1 VSLARNPL
9 SGVGLVV
16 ILLAVGNIVFLVVAD
31 LITEH
36 DNPYAGILA
45 YLVLPGFLLLGL
57 LIFFGGMLRERARC
71 RREAP
76 DSVAKFPRIDFNEPR
91 TRGVF
96 LGVVFFGFLFVVASL
111 LGSYQA
117 YHYTDSD
124 QFCGTTCHTVMHPEY
139 TAYSRSPHSRV
150 GCVQCHIGSGATWY
164 VKSKLSG
171 AYQVYSVIAKKYP
184 KPIPTPVAN
193 LRPAQQTCEQCH
205 WPGKF
210 FGAQMKVFNHFG
222 YDEANTPRE
231 TRMLIK
237 TGGGS
242 PALGLTAGIHW
253 HMNIGNEITYIAT
266 DRQRQTIPWV
276 QLRNRQ
282 TGKITVYTAETDP
295 LKPAQV
301 ATMPRRVM
309 DCVDC
314 HNRPTH
320 IYESPD
326 RSVDTQLLAGTIDR
340 SLPFIKQKAVEVLSK
355 EYASTPAAIA
365 SIAKELDAYYQ
376 TEHAGI
382 HKVKKANIDRSI
394 TSVQQIFRSNIFPE
408 MKVDWRTHPDNR
420 GHFISAGCFRC
431 HDNQHKS
438 ADGKVIGKSC
448 DLCHTVVGQKEG
460 STLMVDTPGAPFT
473 HPVDL
478 GDMIDVNC
486 SDCHTGST
494 M

>member
-1 VSLARNPL
+1 MSLAKNTL
-9 SGVGLVV
+9 SGIGLIVIILVV
-16 ILLAVGNIVFLVVAD
+16 GNMLFLVAAD
-31 LITEH
+31 MMTAH
-36 DNPYAGILA
+36 DNPYVGILA
-45 YLVLPGFLLLGL
+45 YLILPGFLLLGIL
-57 LIFFGGMLRERARC
+57 LFVAGMLRERS
-71 RREAP
+71 RRRKHAP
-76 DSVAKFPRIDFNEPR
+76 DAVAPYPRVDFNEPA
-91 TRGVF
+91 TRRVF
-96 LGVVFFGFLFVVASL
+96 VVSLVLGMIFVVASV

-124 QFCGTTCHTVMHPEY
+124 KFCGTTCHTVMHPEY
-139 TAYSRSPHSRV
+139 TTYNRSPHSRV

-164 VKSKLSG
+164 MKSKLSG
-171 AYQVYSVIAKKYP
+171 AYQVYSTLAKKYP
-184 KPIPTPVAN
+184 KPIPSPVEN

-253 HMNIGNEITYIAT
+253 HMNIGNEVTYIAT

-276 QLRNRQ
+276 RLRDRK
-282 TGKITVYTAETDP
+282 TGKITDFSAETDP
-295 LKPAQV
+295 LTPQQI

-320 IYESPD
+320 IYEPPD
-326 RSVDTQLLAGTIDR
+326 RAIDSQMLAGTIDR
-340 SLPFIKQKAVEVLSK
+340 SLPFVKLKSVELLTAEYTSTDQAV
-355 EYASTPAAIA
+355 AAIA
-365 SIAKELDAYYQ
+365 KGLDDYYRTDHPDVYAAKSASVKRSAQ
-376 TEHAGI
+376 TL
-382 HKVKKANIDRSI
+382 
-394 TSVQQIFRSNIFPE
+394 QQVFRTTIFPE
-408 MKVDWRTHPDNR
+408 MKVDWRTHLDNR
-420 GHFISAGCFRC
+420 GHFYSPGCFRC
-431 HDNQHKS
+431 HDNKHKS
-438 ADGKVIGKSC
+438 ADGKVISKAC
-448 DLCHTVVGQKEG
+448 DLCHSVVGQKEDA
-460 STLMVDTPGAPFT
+460 TIMADTPDAGFT

-478 GDMIDVNC
+478 GDMTEVNC
-486 SDCHTGST
+486 SDCHTGAP

>member
-1 VSLARNPL
+1 MSLARNTL
-9 SGVGLVV
+9 SGIGLVV
-16 ILLAVGNIVFLVVAD
+16 VILAVGNLLFLVAAD

-36 DNPYAGILA
+36 DNPYVGILA
-45 YLVLPGFLLLGL
+45 YIILPAFLILGL
-57 LIFFGGMLRERARC
+57 LIVFAGMIRERNRR

-76 DSVAKFPRIDFNEPR
+76 DSVARFPRIDFNDAK

-96 LGVVFFGFLFVVASL
+96 LVAVLGGFFFLVASL

-124 QFCGTTCHTVMHPEY
+124 EFCGKACHSVMHPEY

-171 AYQVYSVIAKKYP
+171 AYQLYSVVAKKYP

-222 YDEANTPRE
+222 YDEANTARE

-242 PALGLTAGIHW
+242 PALGVTTGIHW
-253 HMNIGNEITYIAT
+253 HMNIGNEVTYIAS
-266 DRQRQTIPWV
+266 DRQRQAIPWV

-282 TGKITVYTAETDP
+282 TGKVTEYVAEGAALT
-295 LKPAQV
+295 PAQI

-320 IYESPD
+320 IYEPPD
-326 RSVDTQLLAGTIDR
+326 RAVDGQLLAGTIDR
-340 SLPFIKQKAVEVLSK
+340 SLPFVKQKAVEVLSK
-355 EYASTPAAIA
+355 EYPSTPAALA
-365 SIAKELDAYYQ
+365 SIAKELDTYYR
-376 TEHAGI
+376 TDHGAVHAAQ
-382 HKVKKANIDRSI
+382 KASIDRSI
-394 TSVQQIFRSNIFPE
+394 RSVQEIYRTNIFPE
-408 MKVDWRTHPDNR
+408 MKVDWKTHPDNR
-420 GHFISAGCFRC
+420 GHFYSAGCFRC
-431 HDNQHKS
+431 HDNLHKS
-438 ADGKVIGKSC
+438 ADGKVISKSC
-448 DLCHTVVGQKEG
+448 DLCHSVVGQKEG
-460 STLMVDTPGAPFT
+460 GTVMIDTTGNPFT

-478 GDMIDVNC
+478 GDLIDVTC